1 MLKQGIRLSGLV
13 CGFVS
18 VHSMAL
24 SLGEV
29 QYRSYID
36 EPLSATIEL
45 LGIEGEQESL
55 VSVEPASAA
64 EYARIGLEH
73 KGLVA
78 GLITEV
84 SQLPSGKWL
93 VHISSRK
100 PVSEAQLNLALR
112 AQWSDGT
119 VVQKYTLLLDEPPET
134 VSLVDSD
141 LIYETAQGEL
151 EMLEA
156 ESTESMQDLGSGKV
170 WSVDDVT
177 SQNGMRRVAAGQSL
191 SDIAVSLRPANTV
204 SVDQMMVA
212 IANKNPEAFTDGLF
226 SKLETGQ
233 LLKVPDSLEINSI
246 ERSEARR
253 TVALETLKAGMAES
267 EGASPERNETVNPNG
282 GILRLG
288 SIEQSELPTSAN
300 SRGKKVQSKNFKGSR
315 TDLGRRLDN
324 VLERLEDANGIINQH
339 LTEIDALNVTVADL
353 SHTIDLKNSE
363 LARMLQ
369 AVSVLE
375 SRSPAND
382 AGLVQPNARQA
393 NNRSEE
399 AHSSLDKETLETTE
413 VVTEGVT
420 KQPFLNRYSAALIAF
435 FASIFAFLTL
445 SRWRNSRA
453 EAIAYDPLSEEMA
466 LQEKADAIADMKAK
480 NKARSEMQRPLGA
493 VKVSKEA
500 SAATTKASR
509 KTRENSKAAAEPTKR
524 SVSAAQHSIPSATV
538 QNREAMVKL
547 KAATTTANESPEKPA
562 LANDK
567 AASSELV
574 PGQGGIQVAAKTKSV
589 ASKEAEPI
597 AAQSLQP
604 TPVVP
609 SVSISVSIPVSTQRQ
624 ATQKPAIADQR
635 SMEVGAI
642 NEGSDIEPAKANEAP
657 VSDATRLTGMLD
669 TSETML
675 DDVADEFD
683 ANVPVPWSPPLE
695 NKHDEEH
702 VHQGEIDDGDVAT
715 LNRSI
720 VKQSPLAPLTSKVA
734 VESANYGLLTK
745 AALGTRADS
754 SLAVQTE
761 KSIEKEQVLDFAPAV
776 DQLSD
781 LELLLNDDLGFGSE
795 LAASPL
801 ETAQA
806 YIELDDIDAATR
818 VLNEI
823 VADSSSAE
831 HLRAT
836 QLLAD
841 IKS

>member
-1 MLKQGIRLSGLV
+1 
-13 CGFVS
+13 
-18 VHSMAL
+18 MAL

-29 QYRSYID
+29 QYRSYVD

-112 AQWSDGT
+112 AQWPDGA

-212 IANKNPEAFTDGLF
+212 IANKNPEAFADGLF

-246 ERSEARR
+246 ERAEARR

-375 SRSPAND
+375 SRTPAND

-399 AHSSLDKETLETTE
+399 AHSSLEQETLETTA
-413 VVTEGVT
+413 VTTEDVT
-420 KQPFLNRYSAALIAF
+420 KQPFLNRFSAALFAF

-466 LQEKADAIADMKAK
+466 LQEKADAIADMQAK

-493 VKVSKEA
+493 VKISKEA
-500 SAATTKASR
+500 SEATAKASR
-509 KTRENSKAAAEPTKR
+509 KTRENSKTATEPTKR
-524 SVSAAQHSIPSATV
+524 SVSAVQHSIPSATV
-538 QNREAMVKL
+538 QHREATVKL
-547 KAATTTANESPEKPA
+547 KAATKTANESTEKPA

-567 AASSELV
+567 AVSSELE

-597 AAQSLQP
+597 TAQSLQP
-604 TPVVP
+604 TPAVP
-609 SVSISVSIPVSTQRQ
+609 SVSISVSMPVSTQRQ
-624 ATQKPAIADQR
+624 ATQKPTIADQR

-734 VESANYGLLTK
+734 VESANHGLLTS
-745 AALGTRADS
+745 AALVTRANS

-761 KSIEKEQVLDFAPAV
+761 KSIEKEQVLDLAPAV

-781 LELLLNDDLGFGSE
+781 LELLLNEDLGFGSE

-823 VADSSSAE
+823 IADSSSAE